1 MKLRTLLAS
10 GSAAAVVAL
19 CFFYLNTI
27 NNNALNKDTNF
38 QPKPTSTEHPLSIF
52 GEIEEKN
59 SSPNI
64 PIAQTS
70 QAASPKQ
77 AVVEDDFIFVDG
89 KPTAV
94 KKLPK
99 SERINEAVELE
110 RLRTLDPA
118 LGYVPLERR
127 VKAWEQTKR
136 MQAQLVQKE
145 AAETDLRGSIQK
157 NRWVERGP
165 GNVGGRCR
173 AMLVDLN
180 DPTKGTMFAAGA
192 TGGLFK
198 VTNITSKDVRW
209 TRINDWLDVLT
220 ISSIAQDPRNPK
232 IMYIGSGDVDG
243 NNAQGNGIF
252 KSVDG
257 GTTWKPLSFTNNGD
271 FNVVSGLVVIPE
283 SGHILASTFAG
294 IHKSTDGG
302 ETWNKVLGSGLAF
315 GSADN
320 KIYDLELASN
330 GTLYACSQ
338 GRVYKATKDSG
349 GEAKSWV
356 NISGSGTNFPTG
368 LTRCEIAVAPS
379 NPNIVY
385 ALGGISAPPTQF
397 GTIAA
402 TPIFVTTNGGE
413 TWTQKSKPFWKDG
426 CGSAASDDDIT
437 RRQAWYDLSLVVA
450 PNDPTTVYIGG
461 IDFFRST
468 NSGQSWTQLTMWTGN
483 CGTIKYAHA
492 DQHGAIFEP
501 NNPNVLYL
509 ATDGGVF
516 RIDNPATD
524 NFVVSEK
531 TNGFVTTMFYGC
543 AIHPGE
549 GVNHFLAGAQ
559 DNGTLLIKNAPGVGT
574 VNGRSI
580 GGDGFLCF
588 IDQNEP
594 NIQIGSLYNGIFYL
608 STNGGENFGTGAN
621 SSGGFLTPADYDDK
635 NNILYAQTTRG
646 ELWRWKVAQNSGE
659 VIDLGPVTFTGGVT
673 HVYVDLNVNNRVY
686 VGAAGKLY
694 RMDNANTGTVISDVT
709 LAGSF
714 TGNISSV
721 SVETGNK
728 DHILVT
734 ISNYGVKSV
743 YETVNG
749 GTGWVLVEG
758 NLPDMPVRWG
768 MFNPNDPKQALLATD
783 FGVWTTDLLN
793 GDKTVWNPPFPGR
806 GTPLVRTDMLQMRTS
821 DNTILAATFGRGVW
835 TSNSFGTPKSVI
847 DYNGVSYVTA
857 NTQFRGESS
866 NGADTYLWEFGD
878 GGKDSLENTAHVYD
892 KIGTYDVSLT
902 LNGDSKFKSTTKLKI
917 LPRLN
922 TPYKKSSTGYLGSFE
937 GGDEHFGAYSLAG
950 SKFEKG
956 KSVIVGKGGTNTGNN
971 AYVLDIA
978 AQTYQKNTTA
988 YLYLPM
994 YDMTTRGIYQFSFW
1008 SVYDIQRGYD
1018 GMQVEVSLDKG
1029 VTWDVLGK
1037 DNVDWYDYK
1046 NTTVLGG
1053 AFPIG
1058 TSYFSGALD
1067 DWKRFKVN
1075 ISNLSGNPNVAFRFV
1090 FKSDGDN
1097 VAGAGV
1103 AIDDVEVSR
1112 YEGELKTAITTQN
1125 GSFTKSQTSVDVN
1138 FKTQP
1143 EYFAKTFELEMSEN
1157 GKTYK
1162 KVATFTAKGESTE
1175 ELIDYTY
1182 RLDGTPFDIYFF
1194 RVKSINEDAPSNYKY
1209 SFYSTPF
1216 VVKRFKDVPLSV
1228 SRVFPSPFTNFIG
1241 VLFNDVIDNKDVQ
1254 FDVYDVSGRL
1264 VSTDKR
1270 KFTGVYHEIGTNYLA
1285 KGVYLVSVKIGED
1298 KPLTFKVFGGN

>member
-1 MKLRTLLAS
+1 MKLRTLFAS
-10 GSAAAVVAL
+10 GSAAAVVVL
-19 CFFYLNTI
+19 CFFYFNNKNIELNT
-27 NNNALNKDTNF
+27 NTQF
-38 QPKPTSTEHPLSIF
+38 QPKPTINEHPLSISNDLQ
-52 GEIEEKN
+52 EKLTSTN
-59 SSPNI
+59 NHF
-64 PIAQTS
+64 AQS
-70 QAASPKQ
+70 EQANAI
-77 AVVEDDFIFVDG
+77 VEDDVMFIDG
-89 KPTAV
+89 KSTSL

-118 LGYVPLERR
+118 LGYVPIERR
-127 VKAWEQTKR
+127 VTAWEQTKR
-136 MQAQLVQKE
+136 MQAQLVQRE

-165 GNVGGRCR
+165 GNVGGRTR

-198 VTNITSKDVRW
+198 VTNITSKDARW
-209 TRINDWLDVLT
+209 TRINDWLQVLA

-232 IMYIGSGDVDG
+232 IMYIGTGDVNAND
-243 NNAQGNGIF
+243 AQGNGIF

-257 GTTWKPLSFTNNGD
+257 GNTWKVLSFTNNGD
-271 FNVVSGLVVIPE
+271 FNMVSGLVVIPE
-283 SGHILASTFAG
+283 NGHIVASTFAG

-302 ETWNKVLGSGLAF
+302 ETWYKVLGSGIAF

-320 KIYDLELASN
+320 KMYDLELASN

-338 GRVYKATKDSG
+338 GRVYRANKDSG
-349 GEAKSWV
+349 GEAKTWV
-356 NISGSGTNFPTG
+356 SLSGTDSGFPSG
-368 LTRCEIAVAPS
+368 WSRCEIAVAPS
-379 NPNIVY
+379 NPNVVY
-385 ALGGISAPPTQF
+385 AVGATTSNGSRV
-397 GTIAA
+397 G
-402 TPIFVTTNGGE
+402 TPIFVTTNGGG
-413 TWTQKSKPFWKDG
+413 TWAQRSKPLWKDG
-426 CGSAASDDDIT
+426 CGRAESDVDFT
-437 RRQAWYDLSLVVA
+437 RGQAWYDLSLVVA
-450 PNDPTTVYIGG
+450 PNDPTTVYVGG
-461 IDFFRST
+461 VDFFRST
-468 NSGQSWTQLTMWTGN
+468 NSGQNWTQLTMWSGS
-483 CGTIKYAHA
+483 CGVIKYAHA

-501 NNPNVLYL
+501 SNPNVMYL
-509 ATDGGVF
+509 ATDGGIF

-524 NFVVSEK
+524 NFVVTEK
-531 TNGFVTTMFYGC
+531 TAGFVTTMFYGC

-559 DNGTLLIKNAPGVGT
+559 DNGTLLIRNAPGVGT

-594 NIQIGSLYNGIFYL
+594 NIQIGSLYYGNFYL
-608 STNGGENFGTGAN
+608 STNSGENFGTGAT
-621 SSGGFLTPADYDDK
+621 STGGFLTPADYDDK

-659 VIDLGPVTFTGGVT
+659 LVDVGAITLTGVSNI
-673 HVYVDLNVNNRVY
+673 YVDLNVNNRVY
-686 VGAAGKLY
+686 IGTNTGKVY
-694 RMDNANTGTVISDVT
+694 RLDNANTGTTISEVI

-714 TGNISSV
+714 TGNISSI

-749 GTGWVLVEG
+749 GTGWSLVEG

-768 MFNPNDPKQALLATD
+768 MFNPSDPKQALLATD
-783 FGVWTTDLLN
+783 FGVWSTDLLN

-806 GTPLVRTDMLQMRTS
+806 GTPLVRTDMLQMRAS
-821 DNTILAATFGRGVW
+821 DNTLLAATYGRGLW

-866 NGADTYLWEFGD
+866 NGADSYLWDFGD
-878 GGKDSLENTAHVYD
+878 GGKDSIENTSHVYD

-902 LNGDSKFKSTTKLKI
+902 VNGDDKFKTTTKLKI

-922 TPYKKSSTGYLGSFE
+922 TPYKKSSTGYLGGFE

-956 KSVIVGKGGTNTGNN
+956 KSVIVGKGGTNSGNN

-978 AQTYQKNTTA
+978 AQNYQKNTTA
-988 YLYLPM
+988 FLYLPM

-1008 SVYDIQRGYD
+1008 SVFDIQRGYD
-1018 GMQVEVSLDKG
+1018 GMQVEYSLDKG
-1029 VTWDVLGK
+1029 VTWEVLGK
-1037 DNVDWYDYK
+1037 DNADWYDYK
-1046 NTTVLGG
+1046 NTTVTGG

-1075 ISNLSGNPNVAFRFV
+1075 ISNLSGNANVAFRFV

-1112 YEGELKTAITTQN
+1112 YEGELKTSITTQA
-1125 GSFTKSQTSVDVN
+1125 GSFAKTQTSIDVN

-1157 GKTYK
+1157 GKNYK
-1162 KVATFTAKGESTE
+1162 KIATFTAKGESTE
-1175 ELIDYTY
+1175 ELLDYAY
-1182 RLDGTPFDIYFF
+1182 RLNGTPFDIYFF

-1241 VLFNDVIDNKDVQ
+1241 VLFNDVVDNKDVQ
-1254 FDVYDVSGRL
+1254 FGIYDVSGRL
-1264 VSTDKR
+1264 VSTEKR
-1270 KFTGVYHEIGTNYLA
+1270 KFTGVYHEIGTNFLA

-1298 KPLTFKVFGGN
+1298 KPLSFKVFGGN

>member
-19 CFFYLNTI
+19 CFFYFNTTTK
-27 NNNALNKDTNF
+27 NELNKDTNP
-38 QPKPTSTEHPLSIF
+38 QPIPTKNEHPLSISDDF
-52 GEIEEKN
+52 NGKTSEK
-59 SSPNI
+59 SKTVEQPTSTDAL
-64 PIAQTS
+64 AQ
-70 QAASPKQ
+70 
-77 AVVEDDFIFVDG
+77 VIVEDDVMFIDG
-89 KPTAV
+89 KPTSL

-118 LGYVPLERR
+118 LGYVPLDRR
-127 VKAWEQTKR
+127 VIAWEQTKR

-145 AAETDLRGSIQK
+145 AAETGLRGSIQK

-165 GNVGGRCR
+165 GNVGGRTR
-173 AMLVDLN
+173 AMLLDLN

-198 VTNITSKDVRW
+198 VTNITSKDARW
-209 TRINDWLDVLT
+209 TRINDWLQVLA

-232 IMYIGSGDVDG
+232 IMYIGTGDVAA
-243 NNAQGNGIF
+243 NNVEGNGIF

-257 GTTWKPLSFTNNGD
+257 GTTWKYLSFTGNGD
-271 FNVVSGLVVIPE
+271 FKMVSGLIVIPE
-283 SGHILASTFAG
+283 NGHVLASTFAG
-294 IHKSTDGG
+294 IHKSKDGG
-302 ETWNKVLGSGLAF
+302 ETWEKVLGSGLAF
-315 GSADN
+315 GNGDN
-320 KIYDLELASN
+320 KMYDLELASN
-330 GTLYACSQ
+330 GTMYACSQ
-338 GRVYKATKDSG
+338 GRVYKASKESG
-349 GEAKSWV
+349 GEVKTWT
-356 NISGSGTNFPTG
+356 NISSAGTNFPTSWS
-368 LTRCEIAVAPS
+368 RCEIAVAPS
-379 NPNIVY
+379 NPNVVY
-385 ALGGISAPPTQF
+385 AVGAVTVNGARAGS
-397 GTIAA
+397 
-402 TPIFVTTNGGE
+402 PIFVTTNGGE
-413 TWTQKSKPFWKDG
+413 TWTQKNKPIWKDQ
-426 CGSAASDDDIT
+426 CGGAPSDADFT
-437 RRQAWYDLSLVVA
+437 RGQAWYDLSLVVA
-450 PNDPTTVYIGG
+450 PNDPTTVYVGG
-461 IDFFRST
+461 VDFFRST
-468 NSGQSWTQLTMWTGN
+468 NSGQSWTQLTMWSGN

-492 DQHGAIFEP
+492 DQHNAIFEP
-501 NNPNVLYL
+501 NNPNVLYM

-524 NFVVSEK
+524 NFVVTEK
-531 TNGFVTTMFYGC
+531 TVGFITTMFYGC

-559 DNGTLLIKNAPGVGT
+559 DNGTLLIRNAPGVGT

-594 NIQIGSLYNGIFYL
+594 NIQIGSLYYGNFFL
-608 STNGGENFGTGAN
+608 STNGGENFGSGAT

-635 NNILYAQTTRG
+635 NNILYAQTSRG
-646 ELWRWKVAQNSGE
+646 ELWRWKVAQNAGE
-659 VIDLGPVTFTGGVT
+659 VIDLGPVTLTGVT
-673 HVYVDLNVNNRVY
+673 NVYVDLNVDNRVY
-686 VGAAGKLY
+686 VGTNAGKVY
-694 RMDNANTGTVISDVT
+694 RMDNANTGTVIPDVT
-709 LAGSF
+709 LTGSF
-714 TGNISSV
+714 IGSISSV

-749 GTGWVLVEG
+749 GTGWSLVEG

-783 FGVWTTDLLN
+783 FGVWSTDLLS
-793 GDKTVWNPPFPGR
+793 GDKTVWNPPFPGS
-806 GTPLVRTDMLQMRTS
+806 GTPLVRTDMLQMRAS
-821 DNTILAATFGRGVW
+821 DKTVLAATFGRGIW

-857 NTQFRGESS
+857 NTQFKGESS
-866 NGADTYLWEFGD
+866 NGADSYLWEFGD
-878 GGKDSLENTAHVYD
+878 GGKDSLENSSHVYD

-902 LNGDSKFKSTTKLKI
+902 VNGDSKYKTTTKIKI

-922 TPYKKSSTGYLGSFE
+922 TPYKKSSTGYLGGFE
-937 GGDEHFGAYSLAG
+937 GSDEHFGAFSLAG

-956 KSVIVGKGGTNTGNN
+956 KSVIVGKGGTNSGNN

-1008 SVYDIQRGYD
+1008 SVFDIQRGYD
-1018 GMQVEVSLDKG
+1018 GMQVEYSLDKG
-1029 VTWDVLGK
+1029 ITWQVLGK
-1037 DNVDWYDYK
+1037 DNADWYDYK
-1046 NTTVLGG
+1046 NTTVSGG

-1112 YEGELKTAITTQN
+1112 YEGELKTAITTQT
-1125 GSFTKSQTSVDVN
+1125 GSFTKTQTSVDVN

-1157 GKTYK
+1157 GKTFK

-1228 SRVFPSPFTNFIG
+1228 SRVYPSPFTNFIG
-1241 VLFNDVIDNKDVQ
+1241 VLFNDVVDNKDVQ

-1270 KFTGVYHEIGTNYLA
+1270 KFTGVYHEIGTSYLA
-1285 KGVYLVSVKIGED
+1285 KGVYLVSVKIGEE